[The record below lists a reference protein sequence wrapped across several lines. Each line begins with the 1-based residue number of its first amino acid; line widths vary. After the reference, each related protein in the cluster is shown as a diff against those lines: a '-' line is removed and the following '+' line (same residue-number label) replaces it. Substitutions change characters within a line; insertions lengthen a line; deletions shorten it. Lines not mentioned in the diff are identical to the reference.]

1 MVNPIKQHCTLLV
14 SSMHK
19 KKSTPCCI
27 LWLCLLAISTLPK
40 TVMSQNMVGAFV
52 MSSVGSIQ
60 NASNS
65 SMALTF
71 SSNNACLNIQNGTAV
86 LTGERATGLFAL
98 NCNVVSKFNTLGI
111 MLFPNPVNIISKIK
125 FNNKPTT
132 NEIFIITVLSSDGVK
147 LFNDRATGEQLF
159 QGKQVDF
166 SSLSTGTFVIQVEST
181 NYLDAIKFIKAK

>member
-1 MVNPIKQHCTLLV
+1 
-14 SSMHK
+14 MHK

-27 LWLCLLAISTLPK
+27 LWICLIVISTLPK

-71 SSNNACLNIQNGTAV
+71 TSNNACLNIQNGTTV

-111 MLFPNPVNIISKIK
+111 KLFPNPVNLISNIKII
-125 FNNKPTT
+125 NKPTT
-132 NEIFIITVLSSDGVK
+132 NEIFIITVFSSDGVK